1 MTCWTKLTDWQKIP
15 MKLHFFLDFYKNDQL
30 IKIIYNI
37 QYLMILFVLNLGLF
51 LLFEETTP

>member
-1 MTCWTKLTDWQKIP
+1 